1 MTPTVIFLLGMASAF
16 ALIAVAFMLIAV
28 VSVEVEQRRLRKP

>member
-1 MTPTVIFLLGMASAF
+1 MTPTVIFLLGTASAS
-16 ALIAVAFMLIAV
+16 ALIAV